1 MSIRSEVFIWLE
13 KHPEEAEKK
22 GFGSNAELQKA
33 FPDQKSKLL
42 SKYKIQFNE
51 INRKEYIRPKLK
63 PQPKPEPEIK
73 TIPPKESLKISINLI
88 DILKKEIKKKKGIFL
103 FCGLCLLL
111 LILLFV
117 KCKFSKKSHKK

>member
-1 MSIRSEVFIWLE
+1 MSIRSEVFIWFE

-33 FPDQKSKLL
+33 FPDKKSKLL

-51 INRKEYIRPKLK
+51 IKRKEYIRPK
-63 PQPKPEPEIK
+63 PEPEIE

-111 LILLFV
+111 LILLFI